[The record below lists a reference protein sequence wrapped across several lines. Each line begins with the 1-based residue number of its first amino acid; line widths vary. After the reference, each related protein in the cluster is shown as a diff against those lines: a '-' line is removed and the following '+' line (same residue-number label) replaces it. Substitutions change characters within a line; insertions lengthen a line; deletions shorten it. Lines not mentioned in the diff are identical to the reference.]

1 MILLII
7 EGLSIEEKISYDKT
21 PKQEFEISVFLNI
34 IKFYHNDLTI
44 KVYMVFVLS
53 EMLNKE

>member
-1 MILLII
+1 MP
-7 EGLSIEEKISYDKT
+7 YDKT

-44 KVYMVFVLS
+44 NVYMVFVLN